1 MITLNTEKQLVRI
14 ETWQDIAERPD
25 YIGNIDPKL
34 IKLDA
39 IIGSYVLS
47 DPIPCGLSSC
57 HQPHNKGYLV
67 STTSNLV
74 TNIGNICGKTHFLV
88 DFQILRNKFNK
99 DVRIKLQKEQ
109 LNAFISRI
117 PGYQEQLDH
126 LRTDEYGADGADWV
140 FRLVQKLKT
149 PNSGVPTI
157 IQQELQR
164 MMRSGNNAIVVKREA
179 TVAEFETQQ
188 ALGGKKVKRPYYIE
202 DMIGSLNGLSALR
215 IENDLK
221 KILVED
227 IQVGIKRISCMDI
240 DSAAEQSLSR
250 ESKWVSEIEI
260 KLERAENA
268 LRYGRQLL
276 EKSNLSKLNKLL
288 NDKEDIKSF
297 KTFLND
303 LPERNM

>member
-1 MITLNTEKQLVRI
+1 MITLNEDKELVRI

-25 YIGNIDPKL
+25 YIGNIDPKS
-34 IKLDA
+34 IKLVA
-39 IIGSYVLS
+39 IIGNYMLS

-88 DFQILRNKFNK
+88 DFQVLRNRFNK
-99 DVRIKLQKEQ
+99 DVRIKSQKEQ
-109 LNAFISRI
+109 LNAFISRL
-117 PGYQEQLDH
+117 PGYKEQLVNI
-126 LRTDEYGADGADWV
+126 RTSKYGADWV
-140 FRLVQKLKT
+140 FGLIKKLKT
-149 PNSGVPTI
+149 PNSGIPTI

-164 MMRSGNNAIVVKREA
+164 MARSGNNLIVVKREA
-179 TVAEFETQQ
+179 TVAEFENQQ
-188 ALGGKKVKRPYYIE
+188 ALGGKKIKRPYYIE
-202 DMIGSLNGLSALR
+202 DPIGSLNGLSALH

-221 KILVED
+221 MILVED
-227 IQVGIKRISCMDI
+227 IQAGIKRISCVDI
-240 DSAAEQSLSR
+240 ESAAEQFLSK
-250 ESKWVSEIEI
+250 ESKWANEIEI
-260 KLERAENA
+260 KFERAENA

-276 EKSNLSKLNKLL
+276 EKNNLSKFNKLL
-288 NDKEDIKSF
+288 NDQDDIKSF